1 MLRLNYFNNIWVTL
15 TQILSHV
22 GQCPKG
28 PLCPYIHDPA
38 KVAICKDYLQ
48 TGSCPASDSC
58 DLSHESIPERTPACL
73 HFLRGKCSNPS
84 CRYAHVRVNP
94 SAQVCKDFAVLG
106 YCSKGAACPERHVH
120 ECPDYANTGVCR
132 KPKCHLPHVDRAGQ
146 IRKHAANNT
155 DSATGSN
162 EEDDSDIVSDDDYD
176 EIDSDDVDSD
186 GLEEDLMQLSDD
198 TLSHALSQQ
207 QDFVQF

>member
-1 MLRLNYFNNIWVTL
+1 M
-15 TQILSHV
+15 
-22 GQCPKG
+22 
-28 PLCPYIHDPA
+28 
-38 KVAICKDYLQ
+38 CKEYLQ
-48 TGSCPASDSC
+48 NGSCAAGNSC
-58 DLSHESIPERTPACL
+58 DLSHHPSPERVPACL

-94 SAQVCKDFAVLG
+94 SARVCKSFAELG
-106 YCSKGAACPERHVH
+106 YCSKGADCSERHVH
-120 ECPDYANTGVCR
+120 ECPAYANTGVCR

-155 DSATGSN
+155 DPTTGSD
-162 EEDDSDIVSDDDYD
+162 EGDESDIVSDEEYD

-186 GLEEDLMQLSDD
+186 GLEEDFMQLSDD
-198 TLSHALSQQ
+198 MPAHALSQQ

>member
-1 MLRLNYFNNIWVTL
+1 M
-15 TQILSHV
+15 
-22 GQCPKG
+22 
-28 PLCPYIHDPA
+28 
-38 KVAICKDYLQ
+38 CKDYLQ
-48 TGSCPASDSC
+48 TGSCPTGDSC

-198 TLSHALSQQ
+198 TPSHAPSQQ